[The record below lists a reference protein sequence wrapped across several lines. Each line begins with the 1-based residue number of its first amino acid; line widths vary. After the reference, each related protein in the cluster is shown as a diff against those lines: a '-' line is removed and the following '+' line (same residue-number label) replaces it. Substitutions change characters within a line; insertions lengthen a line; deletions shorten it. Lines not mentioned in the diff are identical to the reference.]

1 MEGEDFQLS
10 PICQEESPL
19 SESAQNTQQSL
30 SSMSTIFQP
39 LAPTSQ
45 NQFLPEK
52 YCPQLSNEKINSGH
66 GSLSSVFFNN
76 MSRSSLPPYHDQ
88 TSTPLSSMGGR
99 PNTQWPPDPP
109 LEYIP
114 AKWRFMDKYSGSLSS
129 SPSGP
134 PIISQRVPI
143 YKKRYVSL
151 WYNYVFLPRKYF
163 GRLEG
168 SKFWK
173 LIFLNWAETICCDR
187 HWTVALGKLTWC
199 SPSGSE
205 SGGSRSGLIFHCL

>member
-1 MEGEDFQLS
+1 MDGEDFQLS
-10 PICQEESPL
+10 PICQEERPL

-88 TSTPLSSMGGR
+88 ASTPLSSMGGR

-109 LEYIP
+109 LEYVP
-114 AKWRFMDKYSGSLSS
+114 AKWRLMDKYSGSLSS

-134 PIISQRVPI
+134 PITSQRVPI
-143 YKKRYVSL
+143 YKKRYVFL
-151 WYNYVFLPRKYF
+151 WCNYVYLPRRYF
-163 GRLEG
+163 WEMRRVVILKIHF
-168 SKFWK
+168 SQF
-173 LIFLNWAETICCDR
+173 
-187 HWTVALGKLTWC
+187 
-199 SPSGSE
+199 S
-205 SGGSRSGLIFHCL
+205 